1 MSEWRSFLMRAAVLA
16 GCAAVVWVAGVT
28 AGAQADRLQRQAGAA
43 RADVQQ
49 SVDLARRLLAA
60 RARGGVSVQRM
71 PRSEANSWAY
81 WESVARQ
88 SRIPTDSFTIEPSF
102 TEPAQ
107 GATGPTLLAIT
118 VHLNAVTLRQLV
130 AFLFYMTQ
138 ERPYVGISSVDA
150 GKGAT
155 GAWDATVES
164 FIYFEEPAP
173 GAGAATTPAPV

>member
-1 MSEWRSFLMRAAVLA
+1 MGESRRFLTRAAVLA
-16 GCAAVVWVAGVT
+16 GCAAVLWLAGMS
-28 AGAQADRLQRQAGAA
+28 AGARAERLRTQAGAA
-43 RADVQQ
+43 GADVQHGA
-49 SVDLARRLLAA
+49 DLARQLLAA
-60 RARGGVSVQRM
+60 QARGGATVQRM

-88 SRIPTDSFTIEPSF
+88 SRISTDSFTIEPSF

-107 GATGPTLLAIT
+107 GAAGPTLLTIT

-130 AFLFYMTQ
+130 DFLFYMTK
-138 ERPYVGISSVDA
+138 ERSYVGISSVDA
-150 GKGAT
+150 GRAAS

-173 GAGAATTPAPV
+173 GGGGSAPAPPV